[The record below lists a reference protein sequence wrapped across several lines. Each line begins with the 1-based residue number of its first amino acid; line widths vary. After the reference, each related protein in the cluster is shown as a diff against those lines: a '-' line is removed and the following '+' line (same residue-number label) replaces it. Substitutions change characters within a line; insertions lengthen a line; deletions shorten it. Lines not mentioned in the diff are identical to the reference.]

1 MQRPFEAM
9 LMPTWGQF
17 ETVLSHICLCSEN
30 WCHSKQLRQCGD
42 HLRQYWCQP
51 EAKVRPCSVKFCRV
65 QKIDVTQSS
74 WGNVETTWGN
84 ADANLRPN
92 LRPCSVKWGQS
103 ETVLSNLWSCSK
115 NWYQL
120 TSTEALRRPPEA
132 TLRINWCQI
141 WDRAQQN
148 EPKLRPC
155 SIIFGRAQEIDAN
168 LNKLMPTDLNWGNA
182 EHKRSTVI
190 KNLRSCSSTAS
201 KVPEFSI
208 LIS

>member
-1 MQRPFEAM
+1 M
-9 LMPTWGQF
+9 LR
-17 ETVLSHICLCSEN
+17 LN
-30 WCHSKQLRQCGD
+30 
-42 HLRQYWCQP
+42 WCQP
-51 EAKVRPCSVKFCRV
+51 EAIVRPCSAKFCRV

-132 TLRINWCQI
+132 RLRINWCQI

-208 LIS
+208 LNS